1 MCFILLG
8 SKILFC
14 YKLVTLT
21 LFLHVML
28 CKGSHIPSVIN
39 LTEGDSLVY
48 AYVMDVSFTPISD
61 AASQSFKKYI
71 GGKK

>member
-1 MCFILLG
+1 
-8 SKILFC
+8 
-14 YKLVTLT
+14 
-21 LFLHVML
+21 ML